1 MFMKKANQEVSLYK
15 FITYLLIFQ
24 NKILIS
30 LEHLSTYDILQYIFE
45 QYPPICVFF
54 LLKK

>member
-1 MFMKKANQEVSLYK
+1 MFMKKVNQEDSLYK

-54 LLKK
+54 Y